1 MLTCL
6 KWIQM
11 NMIRWDIEE
20 HTMTVHHRGH
30 MMEMYLWHFIASP
43 ALALLPFL
51 LWEIICCGLIIK
63 LASAIVIKIIKKWP
77 SLRLRRW
84 GLMYS
89 PLKIVVDVMAQ
100 VACRGHDLLGSFL
113 TPQRGTGA
121 KEWQPGS
128 DFCRL
133 TLLAVSKQT
142 FISGRTRIQVRI
154 RAWWSPWGHATE
166 HAVAMR

>member
-1 MLTCL
+1 
-6 KWIQM
+6 
-11 NMIRWDIEE
+11 
-20 HTMTVHHRGH
+20 
-30 MMEMYLWHFIASP
+30 
-43 ALALLPFL
+43 
-51 LWEIICCGLIIK
+51 
-63 LASAIVIKIIKKWP
+63 
-77 SLRLRRW
+77 
-84 GLMYS
+84 MYS

-121 KEWQPGS
+121 KDWHPGS

-154 RAWWSPWGHATE
+154 RAWLISLRTRHRACSGNEIIYALVDNFHQLLLVKNWHAKKGQKKGCNGKGQKNVCLME
-166 HAVAMR
+166 I